1 MNGGGG
7 VCAAHVVMG
16 GTLNSLERNV
26 PRARQ
31 QWHGLGQLG
40 QADANQGIGV

>member
-7 VCAAHVVMG
+7 VCAAYVMG

-26 PRARQ
+26 LRARRQ
-31 QWHGLGQLG
+31 QWRGLGQLG
-40 QADANQGIGV
+40 QAGGFR